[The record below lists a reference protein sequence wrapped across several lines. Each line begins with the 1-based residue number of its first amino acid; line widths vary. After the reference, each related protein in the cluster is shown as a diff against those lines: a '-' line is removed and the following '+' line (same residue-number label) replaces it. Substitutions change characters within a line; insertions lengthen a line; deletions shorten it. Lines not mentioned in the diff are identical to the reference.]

1 MTTAFDR
8 AAARP
13 AITLPNLRRLPLR
26 AIGIA
31 GAAAVAIA
39 AGATW
44 IAAPASSVSTD
55 DAYVKAD
62 STIVAPRV
70 QGLISEILVRDNQTV
85 TAGQALVR
93 IDPEDYQQAESAGEA
108 DVAFAESA
116 LVQQS
121 AQAELASANSRAA
134 DAAIRSADA
143 ERVRF
148 EALAANGSVAR
159 REAEQKRA
167 TAVSAEADV
176 DKSRAAYAASQQQ
189 ESV

>member
-8 AAARP
+8 ATARP

-85 TAGQALVR
+85 TAGAGPHRSRGL
-93 IDPEDYQQAESAGEA
+93 SAGRERRR
-108 DVAFAESA
+108 
-116 LVQQS
+116 
-121 AQAELASANSRAA
+121 SRRRLRRIRVG
-134 DAAIRSADA
+134 AAIRA
-143 ERVRF
+143 
-148 EALAANGSVAR
+148 
-159 REAEQKRA
+159 
-167 TAVSAEADV
+167 
-176 DKSRAAYAASQQQ
+176 SRACVGQ
-189 ESV
+189 

>member
-39 AGATW
+39 AGASW
-44 IAAPASSVSTD
+44 VAAPASSVSTD

-70 QGLISEILVRDNQTV
+70 QGLIAEILVRDNQTV
-85 TAGQALVR
+85 TVGQPLAR
-93 IDPEDYQQAESAGEA
+93 IDPEDYQQAESAAEA

-116 LVQQS
+116 LAQQS
-121 AQAELASANSRAA
+121 PPVEPASANS
-134 DAAIRSADA
+134 
-143 ERVRF
+143 V
-148 EALAANGSVAR
+148 
-159 REAEQKRA
+159 
-167 TAVSAEADV
+167 
-176 DKSRAAYAASQQQ
+176 
-189 ESV
+189 